1 MKIKYY
7 LIALAGF
14 MLAACNEELQDV
26 HTGTGGGKGYGIL
39 KLTIDNRSKQTK
51 AVGDLLPG
59 LATPEEQKVE
69 QVAFF
74 VKTEASS
81 AEAPGV
87 FASFFSDA
95 PAGSDQA
102 LSVPLKEED
111 TGLYTCQLKLQSPGW
126 KNPQAIVIANYD
138 EELGKRLKAVTRW
151 DDLPALLATELT
163 ANGPQTPLLM
173 YGRIDDLTAW
183 SNSEGG
189 VTNTSIALTRLV
201 ARIDVENYAYVDQPT
216 SVDQS
221 GYVIDSMRLVR
232 TEKTT
237 YLLPPSEA
245 EVNALPVS
253 TPGFNSIPKSELATA
268 TKTVQN
274 ADGKDVVIQYVD
286 TLYAYENM
294 NTVPE
299 KATALM
305 IYGHLNGNPLNKAV
319 EFLTEDTKKP
329 IALNRNHRY
338 LIKVMEGDPVT
349 PIKYSVSVLDWG
361 EGTEMEISP
370 RFLKPVLEN
379 VKMRDTDRGVQSADK
394 KTFTFTGSDAQ
405 GEKQISFDVL
415 CPQNP
420 GIGKVGFKYDTD
432 GSSVSLKSDWI
443 SEVGEAKLVTLEE
456 GEFKG
461 ETRIKRSF
469 TVTVEQTTEKV
480 PVHVCIPVYNEVAGK
495 ELADTITIRLV
506 PFYQGDE
513 TLAAIPVYVAERYWA
528 PVNVGATQ
536 VATKIETDLAEN
548 ASQKEHDNTAQ
559 CGSYYQWGRN
569 VAFKYYEAAK
579 GMPTVTGPLTMEEA
593 MNANNANKFII
604 NVNKPMNWTNEPD
617 LALWNK
623 GTEDEPVK
631 SANDPCPDGWRV
643 PTKSEW
649 DKIMP
654 EKTGLELANNDNFK
668 LADGVFS
675 IKGEGKTWL
684 TLPLGGWIINNG
696 TVSDKMG
703 IATYYWTSTSS
714 ISEDVQIPELQ
725 TDSSNPGKIDIMNS
739 YIRWAIGCHVRCIQ
753 D

>member
-26 HTGTGGGKGYGIL
+26 HSGTGGGEGYGIL

-95 PAGSDQA
+95 AAGSDQA

-138 EELGKRLKAVTRW
+138 EELGKRLKAVIRW

-189 VTNTSIALTRLV
+189 VTNASIGLTRLV
-201 ARIDVENYAYVDQPT
+201 ARIDVENYAYVDKPA
-216 SVDQS
+216 SIDQS

-232 TEKTT
+232 TEKTA
-237 YLLPPSEA
+237 YLLPPSE
-245 EVNALPVS
+245 EELNALPVS
-253 TPGFNSIPKSELATA
+253 TTGFNSIPKSKLTTA

-274 ADGKDVVIQYVD
+274 AEGKDVVIQYVD

-294 NTVPE
+294 NTTPE

-379 VKMRDTDRGVQSADK
+379 VKMRDSDKGVQSADG
-394 KTFTFTGSDAQ
+394 KTFTFTGSDAK
-405 GEKQISFDVL
+405 GEKQISFEVL

-469 TVTVEQTTEKV
+469 TVTVEQKTEQV

-536 VATKIETDLAEN
+536 VATKIETDLKDN
-548 ASQKEHDNTAQ
+548 TSQKEYDNTAQ

-569 VAFKYYEAAK
+569 VAFNYYDAANNK
-579 GMPTVTGPLTMEEA
+579 MSIVTGPLTMEEA
-593 MNANNANKFII
+593 MKTTSFI
-604 NVNKPMNWTNEPD
+604 VNQEEPMNWTSEPD
-617 LALWNK
+617 MTLWNK

-649 DKIMP
+649 DRIMP
-654 EKTGLELANNDNFK
+654 EQQGLEPASTDNYK
-668 LADGVFS
+668 LENGVFS
-675 IKGEGKTWL
+675 IKGDGDIWL
-684 TLPLGGWIINNG
+684 DLPLGGWIINDG
-696 TVSDKMG
+696 KVPDTGGMG
-703 IATYYWTSTSS
+703 FATYYWASTTSNLINVLS
-714 ISEDVQIPELQ
+714 PMLQ
-725 TDSSNPGKIDIMNS
+725 TDSSQPGKIDLIAS
-739 YIRWAIGCHVRCIQ
+739 RVRWANGCQIRCIQ